1 MSNHRMIVKTQGRDA
16 SGRATSTTERVRN
29 IPGSQVEARREAAR
43 QSAPAGSTRT
53 IKVVSEN

>member
-1 MSNHRMIVKTQGRDA
+1 MTHRMIVKTQGQDA

-29 IPGSQVEARREAAR
+29 IPADQVEARREAAR
-43 QSAPAGSTRT
+43 QSAPRGATRT

>member
-1 MSNHRMIVKTQGRDA
+1 MKTHRMIVKTQGRDA

-29 IPGSQVEARREAAR
+29 IPEDQVEAQREAAR
-43 QSAPAGSTRT
+43 RSAPRGAVRT